1 MNQASALASPLASL
15 PSSRLR
21 HWAWALAGLLLGLIC
36 VAAVWLASALHHAT
50 AEEAEMRLVRF
61 VLGAEAAANRSF
73 ASISSLLT
81 VSDNLLAL
89 THREEASRRERLS
102 VAEVLESAMQQNAMV
117 RTLSIVDAQGQVL
130 VEAGHLSRDERQNR
144 HFSPAWLREL
154 AQRNGASEAES
165 RVGLEPGPQ
174 GRRLYVGQSLHS
186 YAAGRGW
193 ALVAEVPW
201 VAMGAVLQQGG
212 DLDGLEITLERGSGA
227 TLLSIPERTA
237 GTPPPQALLATPSVR
252 DSVSRTLARVSQAP
266 ALVAFHPLAYGDLWI
281 TASLPLVTV
290 YRDWYRACIWLAGG
304 VLLFALLLGAGGLLA
319 QRHLRRLQAVQRQV
333 GQAQATLDQALDS
346 MVSGFLLLDSA
357 RRVVQWN
364 HRYAEMFPWQS
375 GALAVGAAWDSL
387 FQADAAAGRGAG
399 AEVADAA
406 QGPRDECAQ
415 RQLLDHPAQTLE
427 QKLPNGLWVQMS
439 ARAIREGGW
448 VITCHDVTEMREA
461 SAAIEN
467 LAFYDPLT
475 GLPNRRLLLDRLG
488 QATMLAEREGWVGA
502 LLFLDLDQFKALNDT
517 QGHEVG
523 DLLLQQVALRL
534 RSVLRTSDTVAR
546 LGGDEFVVMLSHL
559 SSDRDE
565 ATDWARH
572 VGEKIL
578 RQLSQPY
585 GLGSYVHRSACS
597 IGATLYGPQALPPI
611 ELLKQADIAMYQ
623 IKARNGHGLC
633 FFDPEMQQKIQQRVD
648 LEADLRVALAHRQFS
663 LHYQPQYTLQGE
675 VLGAEALLR
684 WRHPERG
691 LVSPGEFIAVAEAS
705 EIIVPLGQWV
715 IRAACEQLALWQRDP
730 RLQQLQLAVNVSARQ
745 FRQADFVAQVMAVVQ
760 ATGVR
765 PHLLKLEL
773 TESLVIED
781 VQGAIAKMQLLR
793 AQGVHFSM
801 DDFGTGH
808 SSLTYLTQLPL
819 HQLKIDQS
827 FVRHLGTQHTDG
839 VIVQTIIG
847 MARNLG
853 LDVIAEGVETQAQK
867 DLLAAYGCTLF
878 QGYLFSPPLPIA
890 AFNALL
896 AASVVR
902 A

>member
-1 MNQASALASPLASL
+1 MKQISPLAGL

-21 HWAWALAGLLLGLIC
+21 QTAWALVGLLLGLIC
-36 VAAVWLASALHHAT
+36 VAAVWLASALRQA
-50 AEEAEMRLVRF
+50 AADDAEMRLKRF
-61 VLGAEAAANRSF
+61 VLGAEVAANRSF

-81 VSDNLLAL
+81 SSDELLAL
-89 THREEASRRERLS
+89 THSEDNTRRERLS
-102 VAEVLESAMQQNAMV
+102 VAEVLESAMQQNPMV
-117 RTLSIVDAQGQVL
+117 RSLFIVDDQGEVL
-130 VEAGHLSRDERQNR
+130 VAAGHLLRAERQNSR
-144 HFSPAWLREL
+144 FPPSWLQEL
-154 AQRNGASEAES
+154 AARRNASVAADWADL
-165 RVGLEPGPQ
+165 VPGPG
-174 GRRLYVGQSLHS
+174 GRRLYVGQVLRS
-186 YAAGRGW
+186 YATDRGW

-201 VAMGAVLQQGG
+201 TAVSAVLQQGG
-212 DLDGLEITLERGSGA
+212 NLDGLEITLERGSGE
-227 TLLSIPERTA
+227 TLLSIPERAAATRGA
-237 GTPPPQALLATPSVR
+237 APRPAPGVLLAP
-252 DSVSRTLARVSQAP
+252 ARVSQVP
-266 ALVAFHPLAYGDLWI
+266 AMVVSHPLAHGSLWI
-281 TASLPLVTV
+281 TASLPMTAV
-290 YRDWYRACIWLAGG
+290 YQDWYRACAWLAGG
-304 VLLFALLLGAGGLLA
+304 VLLFALLLGGVGWLV
-319 QRHLRRLQAVQRQV
+319 QRHLRRLQAAQRQV
-333 GQAQATLDQALDS
+333 SQAQATLDQALDS
-346 MVSGFLLLDSA
+346 RVSGFLLLDSQ
-357 RRVVQWN
+357 RCVVQWN
-364 HRYAEMFPWQS
+364 RRYEEMFPWQS
-375 GALAVGAAWDSL
+375 SALAPGVAWESL
-387 FQADAAAGRGAG
+387 FQADGGAGMTAAAY
-399 AEVADAA
+399 
-406 QGPRDECAQ
+406 GPQDQ
-415 RQLLDHPAQTLE
+415 RVYRHLLDYPEHPLE
-427 QKLPNGLWVQMS
+427 QKLPTGRWVQMS
-439 ARAIREGGW
+439 ARVTRDGGW

-461 SAAIEN
+461 SAEIEN

-488 QATMLAEREGWVGA
+488 QSTALAAREGWVGA
-502 LLFLDLDQFKALNDT
+502 LLFLDLDQFKMLNDT

-523 DLLLQQVALRL
+523 DLLLQQVAQRL
-534 RSVLRTSDTVAR
+534 QSVLRSSDTVAR
-546 LGGDEFVVMLSHL
+546 LGGDEFVVMLTRL
-559 SSDRDE
+559 SSDRSE
-565 ATDWARH
+565 AAAWARH

-578 RQLSQPY
+578 RQLSLPY
-585 GLGSYVHRSACS
+585 GLGGYVHRSACS
-597 IGATLYGPQALPPI
+597 IGATLYGPQVQPPI

-648 LEADLRVALAHRQFS
+648 LEADLRVALAEQQFC
-663 LHYQPQYTLQGE
+663 LYYQPQYTLQGE

-684 WRHPERG
+684 WQHPEHG
-691 LVSPGEFIAVAEAS
+691 LVSPGEFIEVAEAC

-745 FRQADFVAQVMAVVQ
+745 FRQADFVPQVMAVVQ
-760 ATGVR
+760 ATGVQ

-819 HQLKIDQS
+819 QQLKIDQS

-853 LDVIAEGVETQAQK
+853 LDVIAEGVETQVQK
-867 DLLAAYGCTLF
+867 DLLAAYGCEFF

-896 AASVVR
+896 KASVVR
-902 A
+902 S